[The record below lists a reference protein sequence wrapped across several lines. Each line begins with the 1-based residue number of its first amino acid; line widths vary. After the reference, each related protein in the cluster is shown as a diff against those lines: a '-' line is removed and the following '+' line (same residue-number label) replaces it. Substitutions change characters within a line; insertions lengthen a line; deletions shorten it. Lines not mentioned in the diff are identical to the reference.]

1 MKMEFEFI
9 KDNLKLKYPCSWTYK
24 IIGMNAGNIRQA
36 ISDTITDRDYKIN
49 FSNFSAN
56 GKYISLNLEVVV
68 DDEAQRTE
76 IFDGPEKTSGY
87 QNGALIFLTD
97 DETIFR

>member
-9 KDNLKLKYPCSWTYK
+9 KDHLKLKYPCSWTYK
-24 IIGMNAGNIRQA
+24 IIGMNAGQIRQA
-36 ISDTITDRDYKIN
+36 ISKAITDREYKIN

-76 IFDGPEKTSGY
+76 IF
-87 QNGALIFLTD
+87 NALKKHPDIKMVL
-97 DETIFR
+97 